1 MHAKLRIGNASR
13 RGTRPGDQWAANVTN
28 VVKPTR
34 FQSPRESPCY
44 KHRQST
50 PKTAIFSEKALGL
63 TTFVTTRTRAPQKL
77 NTRDPHDTHRKR
89 RARLRFPWAV
99 AGPGRASR
107 RKAWPRCRWV
117 AAGPGRASR
126 STTPSAARVWRSRG
140 RAAAHRHTQ
149 RPGPTKQ
156 PGPTRRPEHPWRHKQ
171 HHHSGGPPPTG
182 THSGRA
188 LRRPEHQGYRTFRVA
203 GVSPRCCGRGW
214 RGGVRSSKLRR
225 PSRG

>member
-77 NTRDPHDTHRKR
+77 NTRDPHDAPGSGGPGCGARGRWRGHRPRKR
-89 RARLRFPWAV
+89 RARLRCPWAV
-99 AGPGRASR
+99 AGPSRASR
-107 RKAWPRCRWV
+107 RHAEPKARSADGERAGRRPR
-117 AAGPGRASR
+117 AHK
-126 STTPSAARVWRSRG
+126 AARPH
-140 RAAAHRHTQ
+140 AA
-149 RPGPTKQ
+149 PGTPV
-156 PGPTRRPEHPWRHKQ
+156 GPQARLIGQ
-171 HHHSGGPPPTG
+171 NV
-182 THSGRA
+182 
-188 LRRPEHQGYRTFRVA
+188 L
-203 GVSPRCCGRGW
+203 VS
-214 RGGVRSSKLRR
+214 V
-225 PSRG
+225 

>member
-1 MHAKLRIGNASR
+1 MTAPISNEPTT
-13 RGTRPGDQWAANVTN
+13 TRLHHYAG
-28 VVKPTR
+28 R
-34 FQSPRESPCY
+34 YF
-44 KHRQST
+44 
-50 PKTAIFSEKALGL
+50 GL

-188 LRRPEHQGYRTFRVA
+188 LRRPEHQRGHKPQPGKTKTADPEGSAVSSCARGELNPHSITGTRT
-203 GVSPRCCGRGW
+203 
-214 RGGVRSSKLRR
+214 
-225 PSRG
+225 

>member
-50 PKTAIFSEKALGL
+50 PNTAIFSEKALGL

-77 NTRDPHDTHRKR
+77 NTRDPHDAPRKR
-89 RARLRFPWAV
+89 RARLRCPWAV

-107 RKAWPRCRWV
+107 RHAEPKARSADGERAGRRPRAHK
-117 AAGPGRASR
+117 AARTDEKCPPSHHRSQLHSNTPKSHMRNMRAS
-126 STTPSAARVWRSRG
+126 
-140 RAAAHRHTQ
+140 
-149 RPGPTKQ
+149 
-156 PGPTRRPEHPWRHKQ
+156 
-171 HHHSGGPPPTG
+171 
-182 THSGRA
+182 
-188 LRRPEHQGYRTFRVA
+188 
-203 GVSPRCCGRGW
+203 
-214 RGGVRSSKLRR
+214 
-225 PSRG
+225 